1 MHQFH
6 DVLVSFAERREI
18 YMNKYYNDENHY
30 IGTFTILDEEID
42 GEIICN
48 KKTGEIFLDL
58 AKQLDE
64 KSFMGKSYANMP
76 VISGKINSGAFVTL
90 FNNKCINNH
99 TNAGQSQRICFK
111 SDYLIWSSK
120 VQKGVKYNELVCTL
134 INAFAWTKMSVFET
148 TDTGIKMKEKF
159 DKREF
164 FWFGVKVTFSVFS
177 NETFWTPFDSEE
189 KTIVQRVRV
198 SIASEEK
205 LEIKELISIRD
216 KILAII
222 SFAIKNNI
230 NVEEEYFLDYED
242 SYLIGNDIKQYYKH
256 YLLIAQ
262 RELEIYDSRVM
273 DYNFT
278 LDQLDSTKDIN
289 KELEKLVPIF
299 NLYLSLFK
307 YRDMPLEMVFLN
319 IVQALETFHS
329 RFFYRDKKKEYVD
342 SVMNRFSKSMNFDK
356 LKKKLLSDTQMDENC
371 SYIILVSRLNDLLI
385 GNYNTIFYDYWGGEE
400 DYGQIIADTRHYY
413 THYGS
418 SKEKKALKGD
428 DLGEA
433 IFVLSSLLEYHICLI
448 LGVDIEEKVRR
459 SLKSHNSWKQLE
471 KAQIKEMEEKE
482 NRV

>member
-1 MHQFH
+1 
-6 DVLVSFAERREI
+6 
-18 YMNKYYNDENHY
+18 
-30 IGTFTILDEEID
+30 
-42 GEIICN
+42 
-48 KKTGEIFLDL
+48 
-58 AKQLDE
+58 
-64 KSFMGKSYANMP
+64 
-76 VISGKINSGAFVTL
+76 
-90 FNNKCINNH
+90 
-99 TNAGQSQRICFK
+99 
-111 SDYLIWSSK
+111 
-120 VQKGVKYNELVCTL
+120 
-134 INAFAWTKMSVFET
+134 MSVFET

-164 FWFGVKVTFSVFS
+164 SWFGVKVTFSVFS

-205 LEIKELISIRD
+205 LAIKELISIRD

>member
-30 IGTFTILDEEID
+30 IGTFTILDE
-42 GEIICN
+42 EIICN

-164 FWFGVKVTFSVFS
+164 SWFGVKVTFSVFS

-205 LEIKELISIRD
+205 LAIKELISIRD

-242 SYLIGNDIKQYYKH
+242 SYLIGNDIKQYYKHYYKH

-356 LKKKLLSDTQMDENC
+356 LKKSCYQTLRWMK
-371 SYIILVSRLNDLLI
+371 IV
-385 GNYNTIFYDYWGGEE
+385 
-400 DYGQIIADTRHYY
+400 
-413 THYGS
+413 
-418 SKEKKALKGD
+418 
-428 DLGEA
+428 A
-433 IFVLSSLLEYHICLI
+433 I
-448 LGVDIEEKVRR
+448 
-459 SLKSHNSWKQLE
+459 
-471 KAQIKEMEEKE
+471 
-482 NRV
+482 